1 MAISGP
7 TAISGRCMD
16 VFSIVWEKAL
26 TEVLIYEVARAV
38 PGAVASEPS
47 SSSKP
52 ADPASRQARAEPDLL
67 FNSSLKSSDEAL
79 CCVEKYIKK
88 QSTDIGPDKSR

>member
-1 MAISGP
+1 
-7 TAISGRCMD
+7 MD

-67 FNSSLKSSDEAL
+67 FNSSLKSSDEAYVVL
-79 CCVEKYIKK
+79 KNILKNKVRI
-88 QSTDIGPDKSR
+88 